1 MIQLKNILILCVVI
15 ITYSSCERGY
25 DRDTTIQIYKFK
37 PGKDYSTNVPVEL
50 SQDNEQITSAPG
62 TVNTRWPTELTDNYY
77 LNGSMGVNSGYLSLT
92 IAEYNSLDIIPG
104 VDSLYNLL
112 IEKSPYIEFYQRHD
126 DGTFND
132 ENGAY
137 GIDTTLINKLIR
149 TNRLETYFERLK

>member
-1 MIQLKNILILCVVI
+1 MILLKNILILCVVI

-92 IAEYNSLDIIPG
+92 TEEYNSLDSKPG

-112 IEKSPYIEFYQRHD
+112 IEKEPYLEYYQRND
-126 DGTFND
+126 DGTFYN
-132 ENGAY
+132 ESEANGV
-137 GIDTTLINKLIR
+137 DTALINKLIR
-149 TNRLETYFERLK
+149 TNRLETCFERLK

>member
-1 MIQLKNILILCVVI
+1 MTQLKIILILCIFI

-25 DRDTTIQIYKFK
+25 DRDTTIEIYKFK
-37 PGKDYSTNVPVEL
+37 AGKDYSNNVPVEL
-50 SQDNEQITSAPG
+50 SEDNERITSAPG
-62 TVNTRWPTELTDNYY
+62 SINTRWPIELTDNYC

-112 IEKSPYIEFYQRHD
+112 TEKEPYIEYYRRHD

-137 GIDTTLINKLIR
+137 GIDTALINHLIR
-149 TNRLETYFERLK
+149 TNSLETYFERLK